1 MNLKARTFS
10 MERAKNMIIGFSF
23 FKLHKIKQATSFF
36 THGVRAVV
44 SFCVLHNQCHGL
56 CLLQLRTGIAGHVP
70 LCFVLF
76 FYVYV
81 HSCVIS
87 ALHIKMYDDD
97 SDDDEVDHV
106 IHGLLL
112 AACTNDR

>member
-1 MNLKARTFS
+1 

-56 CLLQLRTGIAGHVP
+56 FLRQLRTGIAGHVQSVCCFIL
-70 LCFVLF
+70 LCVCTQLR
-76 FYVYV
+76 Y
-81 HSCVIS
+81 IS
-87 ALHIKMYDDD
+87 SVNKD
-97 SDDDEVDHV
+97 V
-106 IHGLLL
+106 
-112 AACTNDR
+112 